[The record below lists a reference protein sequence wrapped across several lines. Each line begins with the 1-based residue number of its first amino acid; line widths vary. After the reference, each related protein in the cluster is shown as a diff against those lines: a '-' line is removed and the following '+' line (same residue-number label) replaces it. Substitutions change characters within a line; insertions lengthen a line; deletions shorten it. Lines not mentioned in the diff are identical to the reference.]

1 MFSYKP
7 NINSKKATGG
17 KKKKHPKTSQTMG
30 PELDVYLY

>member
-17 KKKKHPKTSQTMG
+17 KKKNTQKLVKLWDLS
-30 PELDVYLY
+30 